1 LANKVSFKIFNHAA
15 LPLNP
20 LKKAKSFEERK
31 NKMDQKTQI
40 IRDILALQQDVQSTR
55 AQEREIQKLERGGN
69 VLFDQPSIKQNAL
82 ETHLNN
88 LLPPDLIPSNVGD
101 INAVQWGFFY
111 EIDFDFGSDPT
122 WDSNTY
128 ARKQFKVTNESA
140 FLITRI
146 YRDNDD
152 AGVAGFEA
160 PLSLILR
167 DLQSSR
173 QFMDRPVPLQAFPSK
188 GYYFDLPVPYL
199 LYPAASAE
207 LEIRSWLP
215 TGITINTT
223 GVGTQHFSLYGARV
237 RIQNPAAIMKAMFQ
251 KHNG

>member
-1 LANKVSFKIFNHAA
+1 
-15 LPLNP
+15 
-20 LKKAKSFEERK
+20 
-31 NKMDQKTQI
+31 MDQKTQI

-69 VLFDQPSIKQNAL
+69 VLFDQPSIRQNAL
-82 ETHLNN
+82 EAHLNN
-88 LLPPDLIPSNVGD
+88 LLPPELIPSNVGD

-111 EIDFDFGSDPT
+111 EVDFDFGTDPS

-152 AGVAGFEA
+152 AGVAGLEA

-237 RIQNPAAIMKAMFQ
+237 RIQNPAAIMKAMFS